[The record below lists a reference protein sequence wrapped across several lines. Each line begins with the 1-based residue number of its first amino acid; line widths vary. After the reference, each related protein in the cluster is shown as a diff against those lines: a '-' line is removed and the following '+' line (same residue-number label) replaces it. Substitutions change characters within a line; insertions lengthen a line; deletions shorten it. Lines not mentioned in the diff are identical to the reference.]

1 VRGGGEL
8 QREGLPADPT
18 IDLALVIPLHGSA
31 GIFGPSCE
39 LCGQLAAEEVN
50 AQGGVLTRE
59 VRLAVVDG
67 SGPPQ
72 RVADEVGALVD
83 AGLVDAVVGWHISA
97 VRQAVVPRIAGR
109 VPYVYTALYEGGERT
124 PGVFMAGE
132 TPGRQLLPAMQWLR
146 AEHGV
151 RNWCI
156 VGDDYV
162 WPRITAKAAR
172 AYAGLCDGRI
182 SEEIFIPLGTS
193 DFRRVLERVERC
205 GADAVLMLLVGE
217 DAVHFNR
224 GFAKAGLHDRCRRL
238 STLMDEN
245 MLLASGAGNTR
256 GIIATA
262 AYFES
267 LTTPESLD
275 FGWRYTQRFGP
286 DAPTLNSLGESCY
299 EGVLMLAA
307 LARQAQTLDARAM
320 CGVADSV
327 SYAGPR
333 GELQMRDRHVDQRV
347 YLAEANDIEFDVIAQ
362 LERARPRREGR
373 RPARLGDPWNSSVW
387 KHPR

>member
-1 VRGGGEL
+1 VRDWGGL
-8 QREGLPADPT
+8 QRQGRPAEST

-39 LCGQLAAEEVN
+39 LCGRLAADEVN
-50 AQGGVLTRE
+50 ARGGVLARE

-72 RVADEVGALVD
+72 RVADEVGALVS
-83 AGLVDAVVGWHISA
+83 AELVDAVVGWHISA
-97 VRQAVVPRIAGR
+97 VRQALAPRIAGR

-132 TPGRQLLPAMQWLR
+132 TPARQLLPAMRWLET
-146 AEHGV
+146 EHGV
-151 RNWCI
+151 RSWCI

-172 AYAGLCDGRI
+172 TYAALCHGRI
-182 SEEIFIPLGTS
+182 ADEIFVPLGTT
-193 DFRRVLERVERC
+193 DFRPALERLERC
-205 GADAVLMLLVGE
+205 RADAVLMLLVGE

-224 GFAKAGLHDRCRRL
+224 AFAKAGLHDRCRRL

-245 MLLASGAGNTR
+245 MLLASGAGSTR
-256 GIIATA
+256 GICATA

-307 LARQAQTLDARAM
+307 LARQAQSLDAQAM
-320 CGVADSV
+320 CAVADSV

-347 YLAEANDIEFDVIAQ
+347 YLAEANDVEFDVIAQ
-362 LERARPRREGR
+362 L
-373 RPARLGDPWNSSVW
+373 
-387 KHPR
+387 

>member
-1 VRGGGEL
+1 VSEVGQL
-8 QREGLPADPT
+8 QSRRRSVADPT
-18 IDLALVIPLHGSA
+18 IDVALVIPLHGSA

-39 LCGQLAAEEVN
+39 LCGQLAVEEVN
-50 AQGGVLTRE
+50 AQGGVLARE

-72 RVADEVGALVD
+72 RVADEVGALVG

-97 VRQAVVPRIAGR
+97 VRQAVAPRIAGR

-124 PGVFMAGE
+124 PGVFLAGE
-132 TPGRQLLPAMQWLR
+132 TPGMQLLPAMQWLR
-146 AEHGV
+146 SEHGV
-151 RNWCI
+151 RDWCI

-162 WPRITAKAAR
+162 WPRLTAKAAR
-172 AYAGLCDGRI
+172 AYTALCDGRI
-182 SEEIFIPLGTS
+182 ADEIFIPLGTS
-193 DFRRVLERVERC
+193 DFRGVLERVERSR
-205 GADAVLMLLVGE
+205 ADAVLMLLVGE

-224 GFAKAGLHDRCRRL
+224 AFAKAGLHERCRRL

-245 MLLASGAGNTR
+245 MLLASGAGSTY
-256 GIIATA
+256 GITATA

-267 LTTPESLD
+267 LATPESLD

-286 DAPTLNSLGESCY
+286 EAPTLNSLGESCY

-307 LARQAQTLDARAM
+307 LADQAQTLDTASM
-320 CGVADSV
+320 CAVADSV

-333 GELQMRDRHVDQRV
+333 GELRMRNRHVDQRV

-362 LERARPRREGR
+362 L
-373 RPARLGDPWNSSVW
+373 
-387 KHPR
+387 

>member
-1 VRGGGEL
+1 VSEGRELDGEC
-8 QREGLPADPT
+8 RPADPT
-18 IDLALVIPLHGSA
+18 IDVALVIPLHGSA

-50 AQGGVLTRE
+50 SQGGVLARE
-59 VRLAVVDG
+59 LRLAVVDG
-67 SGPPQ
+67 SGPPE
-72 RVADEVGALVD
+72 RVADEVGALVG

-97 VRQAVVPRIAGR
+97 VRQAVAPRIAGR

-132 TPGRQLLPAMQWLR
+132 TPGRQLLPAMRWLR
-146 AEHGV
+146 LEHGV
-151 RNWCI
+151 RSWCI

-172 AYAGLCDGRI
+172 AYAELCDGRI
-182 SEEIFIPLGTS
+182 SDEIFVPLGTT
-193 DFRRVLERVERC
+193 DFGRVLERVERC
-205 GADAVLMLLVGE
+205 RADAVLMLLVGE

-224 GFAKAGLHDRCRRL
+224 AFAKADLHDRCRRL

-245 MLLASGAGNTR
+245 MLLASGAGSTR
-256 GIIATA
+256 GICATA

-267 LTTPESLD
+267 LATPESLD
-275 FGWRYTQRFGP
+275 FGWRYTQRFGA

-307 LARQAQTLDARAM
+307 LARRAQNLDVRAM
-320 CGVADSV
+320 CAVADSV
-327 SYAGPR
+327 SYEGPR
-333 GELQMRDRHVDQRV
+333 GELRMRDRHVDQRV
-347 YLAEANDIEFDVIAQ
+347 YLAEASDLEFDVIAQ
-362 LERARPRREGR
+362 L
-373 RPARLGDPWNSSVW
+373 
-387 KHPR
+387 